1 MKNLV
6 IIVIC
11 LQFHFVSF
19 AQIFNDIDEATP
31 FQEEIAAVKKGNQ
44 WGFIDKKGTLVIDY
58 RNDFVL
64 TKNTDE
70 MGNAMWYP
78 LFKDNRCLIRKL
90 SGDTYFY
97 GYIDKT
103 GKTVI
108 EPQYLNALNFNN
120 EIAIVLE
127 LIKKSVGK
135 NDVLD
140 KKIISYRYFEVT
152 IDKDGMIQNYLTPE
166 GTHIILEKK
175 YLKVPPKVHSKLI
188 TNNLYT
194 TKTKNNKWVIMPIN
208 KPIYN

>member
-1 MKNLV
+1 MKKVILLFFACLILPLIGITQTLDNLDYVAPVNDGV
-6 IIVIC
+6 IAI
-11 LQFHFVSF
+11 
-19 AQIFNDIDEATP
+19 
-31 FQEEIAAVKKGNQ
+31 KKGNQ
-44 WGFIDKKGTLVIDY
+44 WGFIDET
-58 RNDFVL
+58 
-64 TKNTDE
+64 
-70 MGNAMWYP
+70 GNIVVNFRDDIVSTEGNNISYP
-78 LFKDNRCLIRKL
+78 IFNNNRCIISQVKD
-90 SGDTYFY
+90 GITYF

-175 YLKVPPKVHSKLI
+175 YLKVPPKIHSKLI

>member
-31 FQEEIAAVKKGNQ
+31 FQGEIAAVKKGNQ

-97 GYIDKT
+97 GYIDEI
-103 GKTVI
+103 GKTSI
-108 EPQYLNALNFNN
+108 EPNYLNATNFENGY
-120 EIAIVLE
+120 AIVILTS
-127 LIKKSVGK
+127 K
-135 NDVLD
+135 DVIGYNEVLRKD
-140 KKIISYRYFEVT
+140 IISSKIEEF
-152 IDKDGMIQNYLTPE
+152 IITPSGE
-166 GTHIILEKK
+166 LFK
-175 YLKVPPKVHSKLI
+175 YLENPRSDDSP
-188 TNNLYT
+188 
-194 TKTKNNKWVIMPIN
+194 KTKPKTPPVIYSKFIAPNIIAVKKKDQKWD
-208 KPIYN
+208 IYEFLTLK

>member
-1 MKNLV
+1 MKKV
-6 IIVIC
+6 IILFFACLILPLIGITQTLDNLDYVAPVNDGVI
-11 LQFHFVSF
+11 
-19 AQIFNDIDEATP
+19 AI
-31 FQEEIAAVKKGNQ
+31 KKGNQ
-44 WGFIDKKGTLVIDY
+44 WGFIDET
-58 RNDFVL
+58 
-64 TKNTDE
+64 
-70 MGNAMWYP
+70 GNIVVNFRDDIVSTEGKQISYP
-78 LFKDNRCLIRKL
+78 IFNNNRCLISQVKD
-90 SGDTYFY
+90 GITYF

-152 IDKDGMIQNYLTPE
+152 IDKDGTIQNYLTPE
-166 GTHIILEKK
+166 GTHITLEKK
-175 YLKVPPKVHSKLI
+175 YLKVPPKIHSKLI

>member
-1 MKNLV
+1 MKKA
-6 IIVIC
+6 IILFIAVLLIPV
-11 LQFHFVSF
+11 FGF
-19 AQIFNDIDEATP
+19 AQNIENIENMEYIAPFNDEVAAIKKDGQWAFINAEGNIVVNFRDDIVSTEGNNMSYPIFN
-31 FQEEIAAVKKGNQ
+31 N
-44 WGFIDKKGTLVIDY
+44 
-58 RNDFVL
+58 
-64 TKNTDE
+64 
-70 MGNAMWYP
+70 
-78 LFKDNRCLIRKL
+78 NRCIISQVKD
-90 SGDTYFY
+90 GITYF

-175 YLKVPPKVHSKLI
+175 YLKVPPKIHSKLI

>member
-1 MKNLV
+1 MKKVILLFFACLILPLIGITQTLDNLDYVAPVNDGV
-6 IIVIC
+6 IAI
-11 LQFHFVSF
+11 
-19 AQIFNDIDEATP
+19 
-31 FQEEIAAVKKGNQ
+31 KKGNQ
-44 WGFIDKKGTLVIDY
+44 WGFIDET
-58 RNDFVL
+58 
-64 TKNTDE
+64 
-70 MGNAMWYP
+70 GNIVVNFRDDIVSTEGNNMSYP
-78 LFKDNRCLIRKL
+78 IFNNNRCIISQVKD
-90 SGDTYFY
+90 GITYF

-175 YLKVPPKVHSKLI
+175 YLKVPPKIHSKLI

>member
-1 MKNLV
+1 MKKVILLFFACLILPLIGITQTLDNLDYVAPVNDGV
-6 IIVIC
+6 IAI
-11 LQFHFVSF
+11 
-19 AQIFNDIDEATP
+19 
-31 FQEEIAAVKKGNQ
+31 KKGNQ
-44 WGFIDKKGTLVIDY
+44 WGFIDET
-58 RNDFVL
+58 
-64 TKNTDE
+64 
-70 MGNAMWYP
+70 GNIVVNFRDDIVSTEGNNISYP
-78 LFKDNRCLIRKL
+78 IFNNNRCIISQVKD
-90 SGDTYFY
+90 GITYF